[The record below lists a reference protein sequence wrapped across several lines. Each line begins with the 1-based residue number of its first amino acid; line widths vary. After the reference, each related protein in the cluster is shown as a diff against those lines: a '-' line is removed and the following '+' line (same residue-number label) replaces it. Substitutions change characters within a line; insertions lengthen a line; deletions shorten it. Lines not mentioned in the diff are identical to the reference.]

1 MKAAALISTHLNAPV
16 GAVLLESDVLDS
28 LKKGYLC
35 AGSDNAKAVLAGMF
49 VELEPR
55 LIVQCALEA
64 NSSAKVANL
73 LYLDTLSHASPRCP
87 QWEAAMEFML

>member
-1 MKAAALISTHLNAPV
+1 MNAAALISTHLNAPV
-16 GAVLLESDVLDS
+16 GAVLLESDVLNA
-28 LKKGYLC
+28 LKKGCLC
-35 AGSDNAKAVLAGMF
+35 AASNKANAVLAGMF
-49 VELEPR
+49 VEVEPR

-64 NSSAKVANL
+64 NSNAKVANL